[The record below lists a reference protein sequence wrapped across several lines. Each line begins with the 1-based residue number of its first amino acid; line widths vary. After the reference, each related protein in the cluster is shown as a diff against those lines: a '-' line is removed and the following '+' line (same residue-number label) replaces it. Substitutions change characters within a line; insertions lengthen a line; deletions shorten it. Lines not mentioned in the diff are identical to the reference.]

1 MVAIDVLKYEGPN
14 DVLVWKWHPINTSKR
29 QEELRY
35 GTQVVVNESQEA
47 IFFKGGKALDI
58 LGPGTHT
65 LKTSN
70 LPLLSTFVNLP
81 FGDDSPFK
89 AEVFY
94 VNKSVA
100 LDTKWG
106 LQPFN
111 LLEPNFQIPIPV
123 SARGSYA
130 IKVEETRTFVTQIVG
145 TTPDVD
151 AGKVKEYFRGI
162 VTENVKDVI
171 GKITREQSLS
181 PVALETI
188 VKEVSDATKSI
199 ISKTMEKYGILL
211 DMFSIEAI
219 PLLDDDPNVKQVV
232 DEMRKIMV
240 NDLSER
246 KRLMR
251 HAQFLDVYK
260 TERVFDTTQAAA
272 ESLGNGGSSMGSE
285 VVGTILGVGI
295 GASLSGTMGKVMGD
309 ALQST
314 NTALSSSPNQNVQ
327 NVQCQKCNTQVQP
340 NSKFCN
346 NCGTPVQTE
355 QVSIDC
361 PNCKVKNNSSAKFC
375 LECGTCLSIKCTQ
388 CGSELKLESKF
399 CAECGSK
406 TNN

>member
-1 MVAIDVLKYEGPN
+1 MAAIDVLKYEGPN
-14 DVLVWKWHPINTSKR
+14 DILIWKWRSRNISREN
-29 QEELRY
+29 ELRY

-47 IFFKGGKALDI
+47 IFYKGGKALDI

-70 LPLLSTFVNLP
+70 LPLLSAFINMP
-81 FGDDSPFK
+81 FGGNSPFK

-130 IKVEETRTFVTQIVG
+130 IKVDDSRTFVTQIVG

-151 AGKVKEYFRGI
+151 AGKIKEYFRGI
-162 VTENVKDVI
+162 VTENIKDVI
-171 GKITREQSLS
+171 GKISKEQSLS
-181 PVALETI
+181 PVVLETI

-199 ISKTMEKYGILL
+199 ISRSMEKYGILL
-211 DMFSIEAI
+211 DMFAIEAI
-219 PLLDDDPNVKQVV
+219 PLIDDDPRVKQVIE
-232 DEMRKIMV
+232 EMRKIMV
-240 NDLSER
+240 DDLSER

-251 HAQFLDVYK
+251 HAQFIDVYK
-260 TERVFDTTQAAA
+260 TERVFDTTQTAA
-272 ESLGNGGSSMGSE
+272 ESLGSGGGGGMGGE
-285 VVGTILGVGI
+285 VVSTILGVGI

-309 ALQST
+309 ALQSA
-314 NTALSSSPNQNVQ
+314 NSAMSNSPNQNIQ
-327 NVQCQKCNTQVQP
+327 SINCSKCNSPIQL

-346 NCGTPVQTE
+346 NCGTPIETRQE
-355 QVSIDC
+355 LEC
-361 PNCKVKNNSSAKFC
+361 PNCKAKNESNAKFC
-375 LECGTCLSIKCTQ
+375 N
-388 CGSELKLESKF
+388 
-399 CAECGSK
+399 ECGSALAIK
-406 TNN
+406 CSQCGKILKFGAKFCEDCGNKIS